1 MDVLVDCVQKK
12 QILHSPYLMEMSSIL
27 LIKDSKLGLK
37 SKRNIISADSLR
49 VMRDLS
55 TLSTDNERTIIV
67 QHFIHRTQ
75 YSGYSVQE
83 SIEVYRCV

>member
-12 QILHSPYLMEMSSIL
+12 QILHSHYLKEMSRIF
-27 LIKDSKLGLK
+27 LIKNSKLGLK

-55 TLSTDNERTIIV
+55 TLSTDNERTSIV
-67 QHFIHRTQ
+67 HFIHKTQ